1 MDDQNTPSDPT
12 DDAPTPPPANSPEP
26 APAAVEPDSGQPTGS
41 DPANTPPIA
50 PESPI
55 NDDSSAPV
63 EDQNPPI
70 NQLESEAPD
79 EPISV
84 PNEPEIPV
92 DDQSI
97 SESTPATDEP
107 PISQPAPAPPQPQP
121 TSEPVLG
128 SPVQAASPAS
138 APSQSE
144 TAQPLSPTQQN
155 QVGFIH
161 SLLVKAQAKIQS
173 NKQKK
178 LNEIIQL
185 AQKKQTI
192 KNEDVQK
199 LLRISSATATRYL
212 VKLVQQ
218 GHLIRVGSP
227 RDAKYQFLN

>member
-1 MDDQNTPSDPT
+1 MDDQNTPSEPVENT
-12 DDAPTPPPANSPEP
+12 EAQEP
-26 APAAVEPDSGQPTGS
+26 APAAVEPVSAQPTGS
-41 DPANTPPIA
+41 DTANTPPTA

-55 NDDSSAPV
+55 NDDSSSPV

-70 NQLESEAPD
+70 NQQESD
-79 EPISV
+79 EQNGPISV
-84 PNEPEIPV
+84 PNKPEVPV
-92 DDQSI
+92 DNQSV
-97 SESTPATDEP
+97 SEPAPATDEP
-107 PISQPAPAPPQPQP
+107 PISEPVQP
-121 TSEPVLG
+121 TQVQSTPV
-128 SPVQAASPAS
+128 S
-138 APSQSE
+138 APTPQTPTAEQTQSS
-144 TAQPLSPTQQN
+144 AQQN

-161 SLLVKAQAKIQS
+161 SLLIKAQAKIQS

-227 RDAKYQFLN
+227 RDAKYQFVN